1 MPAARTDYRKGSPM
15 TAFLERKTVADE
27 LANRILQ
34 SGIAHA
40 AEIDVPAVIAV
51 VDDAGILKAFVRMD
65 GAPLL
70 SVQVAQDKAYTA
82 AASGRSTDEWYDF
95 IKDEPALALGAP
107 AGIERLIVFGGG
119 IPLLAGGAIVGA
131 VGVSG
136 AHYARDMEIAAA
148 AVRVMDDHTD

>member
-1 MPAARTDYRKGSPM
+1 MSD
-15 TAFLERKTVADE
+15 FLERKSVSDD
-27 LANRILQ
+27 LASRVLQ
-34 SGIAHA
+34 AGISYA

-82 AASGRSTDEWYDF
+82 AASGRATDEWYEF
-95 IKDEPALALGAP
+95 IKNEPSLMLGAP
-107 AGIERLIVFGGG
+107 AGIERLIIFGGG
-119 IPLLAGGAIVGA
+119 IPLFADREVAGA

-136 AHYARDMEIAAA
+136 AHYARDMEIAQA
-148 AVRVMDDHTD
+148 AVDVMKSSAD